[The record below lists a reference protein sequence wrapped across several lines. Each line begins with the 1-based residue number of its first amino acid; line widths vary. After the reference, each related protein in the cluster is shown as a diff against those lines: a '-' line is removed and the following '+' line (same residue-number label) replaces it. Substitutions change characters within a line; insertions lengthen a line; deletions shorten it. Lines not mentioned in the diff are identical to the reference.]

1 MTKPIKVGDLVISH
15 GNKLYGKDSHPPV
28 GRPALVIDTMIDR
41 ARRHLLRLKVG
52 KVEWWDVAKDCEKVS
67 E

>member
-15 GNKLYGKDSHPPV
+15 TKTLWQGAAAV
-28 GRPALVIDTMIDR
+28 GRPALVIAMNDIGN
-41 ARRHLLRLKVG
+41 LRLKVG
-52 KVEWWDVAKDCEKVS
+52 SREWWDHRRDCEKVP